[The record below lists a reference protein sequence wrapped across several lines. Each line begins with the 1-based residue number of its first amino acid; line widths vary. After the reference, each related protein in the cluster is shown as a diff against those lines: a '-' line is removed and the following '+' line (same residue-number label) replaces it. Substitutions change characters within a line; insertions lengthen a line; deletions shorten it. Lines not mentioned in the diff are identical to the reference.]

1 MKDKAFVD
9 TNCLIYWLSED
20 EPEKKAIIAQIL
32 EKYQCVISTQVL
44 NELCNV
50 LLRKFH
56 RTGVEVQQLIA
67 ELKKMFPVQ
76 EITVRTIDHALRLHT
91 QYRYSYFDSLM
102 LASALETSCR
112 IIFSED
118 MQHQQMIKKSLQII
132 NPFVET
138 NESSDL
144 PMDKLKKEE

>member
-67 ELKKMFPVQ
+67 ELKKCSRYRKSPYEQIDNVQ
-76 EITVRTIDHALRLHT
+76 AIYDEERL
-91 QYRYSYFDSLM
+91 
-102 LASALETSCR
+102 
-112 IIFSED
+112 
-118 MQHQQMIKKSLQII
+118 
-132 NPFVET
+132 VG
-138 NESSDL
+138 SDL
-144 PMDKLKKEE
+144 EEVEHWVLLIVSP